1 MKGLFLGLQGGPK
14 SGAQSGPKF
23 LAASC
28 KIFFSLRPNVRARPC
43 WHCEWLWWPQALFI
57 LAFCSKKVAP
67 GGPKC
72 GPMWGLSFWI
82 LGLKIK
88 HEGLVFG
95 AAGWAQKWGPIWSQ
109 IPSSKPQNRFFS
121 AAQCQSQ
128 ALLALWVVICL
139 SPGIPGFCRP

>member
-1 MKGLFLGLQGGPK
+1 LGLLGTK
-14 SGAQSGPKF
+14 ISGDEQMTT
-23 LAASC
+23 L
-28 KIFFSLRPNVRARPC
+28 
-43 WHCEWLWWPQALFI
+43 CEWLWWPQALFI

-95 AAGWAQKWGPIWSQ
+95 AVGWAQKWGPIWSQ
-109 IPSSKPQNRFFS
+109 IPSSKLQNIFS
-121 AAQCQSQ
+121 
-128 ALLALWVVICL
+128 L
-139 SPGIPGFCRP
+139 RPNVRARPCWHYG